1 MIADVIT
8 AVIVLVFLLG
18 GWKKGLIRAVL
29 DFAYMAVALGLS
41 VFFYP
46 AASAWLMGTSAAA
59 RVQQA
64 IQGHLE
70 QRGAEAVSGM
80 LPEFLRGTAGPAVN
94 AGAAGLTAQVMSVLA
109 FVVLFAALCVALRLA
124 ASVLNVVAKLPL
136 LRTAN
141 KLGGLVIGGVN
152 GLLLVY
158 VLLAAAAVL
167 ELAQG
172 ASWFDGS
179 VLAAQLY
186 HNNIILKIL
195 F

>member
-64 IQGHLE
+64 IQAVLE

-94 AGAAGLTAQVMSVLA
+94 AGAEGLTAQVDVRSGVCGA
-109 FVVLFAALCVALRLA
+109 FCGAVRGAAA
-124 ASVLNVVAKLPL
+124 
-136 LRTAN
+136 
-141 KLGGLVIGGVN
+141 GGV
-152 GLLLVY
+152 GTSMSLQSCRSC
-158 VLLAAAAVL
+158 ARPT
-167 ELAQG
+167 
-172 ASWFDGS
+172 SWAGW
-179 VLAAQLY
+179 
-186 HNNIILKIL
+186 
-195 F
+195 